1 MSNVYENSTWLIAD
15 PSSDEDFCFEELSNG
30 ETWLLQRQVVQQHGN
45 IKNTVRGKGININ
58 WAHTGSRIHI
68 ELANLADKSERDL
81 EHIPHE
87 LGRFDRWHRPEGST
101 SFWIEIGKEIY
112 FGWRW
117 ETIESELGQIQE
129 CVENLSAGK
138 HQNQNQLMS
147 MIASALKRHSQPIM
161 FSNPYRLVMFS
172 QGTIA
177 AAWMKLAQEFT
188 GTSNSGIC
196 EICSKAFHR
205 GNRGGPRRTYCSN
218 ACKSKSYRMRRRL

>member
-1 MSNVYENSTWLIAD
+1 MSNIYENSTWLITD
-15 PSSDEDFCFEELSNG
+15 HSSDEDFCFEELSSG
-30 ETWLLQRQVVQQHGN
+30 ETWLLQRQVVQRHGN
-45 IKNTVRGKGININ
+45 IKNTVRNKGININ
-58 WAHTGSRIHI
+58 WADTGSIIHI
-68 ELANLADKSERDL
+68 ELANLAEKSERDL
-81 EHIPHE
+81 EHMHHE
-87 LGRFDRWHRPEGST
+87 LGRFDRWNRPEGST
-101 SFWIEIGKEIY
+101 SFWIEIGEEIY

-117 ETIESELGQIQE
+117 KTIEWELGQIQE
-129 CVENLSAGK
+129 CVENLSTGRR
-138 HQNQNQLMS
+138 QDQLRP

-161 FSNPYRLVMFS
+161 FNNHYRFVMFS